1 MLKLNITKKVNGET
15 RVTEYESVLAY
26 CKDTLESK
34 KSATMIAFPFP
45 DYKKGVAKTPTY
57 VQTGMDFVKTQNV
70 YNLAILSKIS
80 DLVISDCES
89 RCTTVLRRVTGE
101 KHIVF
106 SPENVKNA
114 MGIEG
119 LDDETKNLLNNYL
132 NVYYDY
138 TNVSAFFSTELAL
151 AISEKGENPEL
162 AKAILDSAIVKT
174 MAYIRMENYSFIDA
188 SDIITHADSLIKNQ
202 QEFDREEKSEEDYMK
217 ENRDSFTDMKTTL
230 DKLLQEHFK
239 IPVELDMFFI
249 PGKVRSNVKTTN
261 ELVSEIKS
269 KYYLGRKQT
278 VSGMVERTYDEKGRA
293 VAKEFAL
300 FGLDKFQELYKRKAG
315 ETAETVNQAD
325 GVKVT
330 ETKDDA
336 EKESAEK
343 PAPKTTKKPRTKKAD
358 TEKVA

>member
-15 RVTEYESVLAY
+15 RMTEYESVLAY

-80 DLVISDCES
+80 DLVIDDCKN

-101 KHIVF
+101 KHMVF

-132 NVYYDY
+132 NAYYDY

-162 AKAILDSAIVKT
+162 AKTILDSAIVKT

-188 SDIITHADSLIKNQ
+188 SDIITHADTLIKNQ
-202 QEFDREEKSEEDYMK
+202 QEFDREKKSEEDYMK
-217 ENRDSFTDMKTTL
+217 DNNTTFGDMKTTL

-249 PGKVRSNVKTTN
+249 PGKVRGNVTTTK

-278 VSGMVERTYDEKGRA
+278 VSGMVEQTYDEKGRA

-315 ETAETVNQAD
+315 ETAETATQVD

-330 ETKDDA
+330 KTTSDA
-336 EKESAEK
+336 DNTT
-343 PAPKTTKKPRTKKAD
+343 PKTKKSRTKKAD
-358 TEKVA
+358 SANAEKVA